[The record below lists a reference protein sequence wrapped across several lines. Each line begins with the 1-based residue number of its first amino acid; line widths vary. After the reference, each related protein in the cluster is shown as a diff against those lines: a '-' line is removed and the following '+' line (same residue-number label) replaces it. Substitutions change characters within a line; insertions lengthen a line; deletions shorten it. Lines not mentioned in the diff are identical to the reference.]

1 MILIEKPQK
10 YQSYHQA
17 KLVSLNILLGKK
29 HYLLL
34 KKKKKKKKI
43 EQAKFKYSPLGKTSE
58 KLTKTIEDQGK
69 KQVKAIE
76 ERGKS

>member
-34 KKKKKKKKI
+34 KKKKKKKI